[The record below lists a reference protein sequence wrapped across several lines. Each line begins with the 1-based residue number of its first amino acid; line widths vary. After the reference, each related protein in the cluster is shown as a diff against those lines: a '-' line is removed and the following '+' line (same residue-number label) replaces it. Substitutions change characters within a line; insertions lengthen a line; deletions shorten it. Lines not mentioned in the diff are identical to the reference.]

1 MEPNI
6 LSFILKHS
14 KREQIM
20 LLIGTLVSFPFLYVS
35 LDLPK
40 TIINKAIGGR
50 SFPVDIFGQ
59 QLEQI
64 PYLLLLC
71 GLYLILVFI
80 NGGFKYFLNVYRGVV
95 GERMLRRLRY
105 QLFARVLRFPL
116 PLFRKRSQGEIIAML
131 TAESEDIGGFV
142 GDSIALPAFQGG
154 TLLTILIFMFV
165 QDPILGTAAI
175 ALYPIQAYLI
185 PKLQFR
191 VNQLNKQR
199 VVQIRRLSERIGE
212 VVTGVQEVH
221 AHDTS
226 RLELATFSE
235 RLGEIYGVRLR
246 IYVLKFLVKF
256 LNNFIDKLTPFFFY
270 SIGGYLVI
278 NGKLSFGA
286 LVAVLAAYKDV
297 SAPWKELLNYY
308 QTLENVRIKYGLL
321 VENFDPPGMLEE
333 RLQTEEP
340 ETTPS
345 LTGLLIATN
354 LDLREEVDGAGAPT
368 AVASFKFDLPQRV
381 AVLGKAGSGCDRLAI
396 LLAGVDRPLA
406 GSITLGDLRLT
417 EAPEAITGR
426 KIAYVGS
433 EPRLRQGSLR
443 ENLLYSLMHRPVK
456 APDYDDA
463 QRSVRERTLAEA
475 AMAGNSTLDINA
487 DWIDYDAAG
496 IAGPQALT
504 DRAIEVLTMVDMDR
518 DVYELGLR
526 GTIDPQAQPVL
537 AQQILEARRRLRAR
551 LQDPEIAALVELFD
565 RDRWNDNMTVAENL
579 LFGTPRDK
587 SFDLEQL
594 SENPYV
600 REVLQKQGLMDEM
613 IEGGRTIAKI
623 MVDLFADVEPGS
635 ELFEQYSFIRA
646 EDLPVYQ
653 SILQR
658 TEGVPAAELS
668 AADRSMFL
676 SLPFKGIPARH
687 RLGLMDEQR
696 RARLLEA
703 RHALAR
709 TLPEGAV
716 EFFDVEK
723 YNPAISIQDNVLF
736 GRLAYGKGRSAAEV
750 GALVHA
756 VVEELG
762 LRQSVMEVGL
772 EYSTGIGGSR
782 LTAAQRQKLALARAV
797 LKRPELLVI
806 DQATA
811 ALDPASQ
818 TKIMENLFA
827 EFQGRGLVW
836 VLHRPD
842 ACREFEHVLVLE
854 AGKVIEQGAVATLSK
869 PGTALQE
876 LVAAG

>member
-1 MEPNI
+1 MEPSI
-6 LSFILKHS
+6 LSFILKYS
-14 KREQIM
+14 KREQIV

-35 LDLPK
+35 LNLPK

-50 SFPVDIFGQ
+50 SFPVDMFGQ
-59 QLEQI
+59 QLDQI

-71 GLYLILVFI
+71 GFYLLLVFI

-105 QLFARVLRFPL
+105 QLFSRVLRFPL
-116 PLFRKRSQGEIIAML
+116 PLFRKRSQGEIIAMI
-131 TAESEDIGGFV
+131 TGESEDIGGFV

-154 TLLTILIFMFV
+154 TLLTIIIFMFV
-165 QDPILGTAAI
+165 QDPILGAAAI
-175 ALYPIQAYLI
+175 ALYPVQAYLI

-226 RLELATFSE
+226 RLETATFSE

-308 QTLENVRIKYGLL
+308 QTLENVRIKYNLL
-321 VENFDPPGMLEE
+321 VENFDPPGMLDE

-340 ETTPS
+340 ETTPT
-345 LTGLLIATN
+345 LTGMLIATN
-354 LDLREEVDGAGAPT
+354 LDLREEVDGAGAST

-406 GSITLGDLRLT
+406 GTITLGDLRLSD
-417 EAPEAITGR
+417 APEAITGR
-426 KIAYVGS
+426 KIAYVGT
-433 EPRLRQGSLR
+433 EVRLRQGSLR
-443 ENLLYSLMHRPVK
+443 ENLFYSLMHRPIK
-456 APDYDDA
+456 APAYDDA
-463 QRSVRERTLAEA
+463 ERSARERTLAEA

-487 DWIDYDAAG
+487 DWIDYEAVG
-496 IAGPQALT
+496 IAGPEALT
-504 DRAIEVLTMVDMDR
+504 DRAIEVLTMVDMDS

-526 GTIDPQAQPVL
+526 GTIDPEVQPQL
-537 AQQILEARRRLRAR
+537 AQQILEARRRLRDR
-551 LQDPEIAALVELFD
+551 LKDPEIATLVEQFD
-565 RDRWNDNMTVAENL
+565 MNRWNDNMTVAENL

-600 REVLQKQGLMDEM
+600 RTVLEEQGLMDEM
-613 IEGGRTIAKI
+613 IEAGRSIAKI

-646 EDLPVYQ
+646 EDLPAFQ

-658 TEGVPAAELS
+658 TEGVAPAELS
-668 AADRSMFL
+668 AADRSMLL

-687 RLGLMDEQR
+687 RLGLMDERR

-703 RHALAR
+703 RHALASS
-709 TLPEGAV
+709 LPEGAV

-736 GRLAYGKGRSAAEV
+736 GRLVYGKARSAAEV

-762 LRQSVMEVGL
+762 LRRSVIEVGL

-782 LTAAQRQKLALARAV
+782 LSAAQRQKLALARAV

-818 TKIMENLFA
+818 AKIMRNLFA
-827 EFQGRGLVW
+827 EFQGRGLIW

-842 ACREFEHVLVLE
+842 ACTEFEHVVVLE
-854 AGKVIEQGAVATLSK
+854 AGKVIEQGAVAALSK
-869 PGTALQE
+869 PGTALQD